1 MQGQSTF
8 QGNEVVEL
16 NSETITLIPPEI
28 IDNHSEIVIPFL
40 TIISRMVR
48 FGSAT
53 EITSVNTNNVMIPLK
68 VVNATYKSRGFT
80 IVVVAAD
87 NGYNAL
93 EHNPKFIELQITLN
107 LTAED

>member
-1 MQGQSTF
+1 
-8 QGNEVVEL
+8 
-16 NSETITLIPPEI
+16 
-28 IDNHSEIVIPFL
+28 
-40 TIISRMVR
+40 MVR
-48 FGSAT
+48 FGPAT
-53 EITSVNTNNVMIPLK
+53 EMTGVNANNVMMALK

-87 NGYNAL
+87 KGYNAL